1 MMVFAKK
8 KWGQNFLV
16 DNNLLNKIVKTV
28 NIASDENILEIGP
41 GQGALSE
48 KLVDICNELH
58 MVEID
63 RDLITI
69 LNQHDKLSKTN
80 IINQD
85 ILKFNLSS
93 LGLNNLI
100 VIGNIPY
107 NITSPIIFWLVEHFN
122 SWNRAYLMV
131 QKELAERLTAKIGTK
146 DYSRITVM
154 TGLYF
159 DINISFLISP
169 NAPNVF
175 LPKPKVQSAFIEI
188 TKKEDSYYKE
198 INLKSFDQIV
208 RMAFNQRRK
217 MLRNSLSS
225 LDISMK
231 NCSVDFTMRPEQL
244 TIEDFIE
251 ISNNII
257 S

>member
-1 MMVFAKK
+1 MVFAKK

-16 DNNLLNKIVKTV
+16 DNNLLEKIIN
-28 NIASDENILEIGP
+28 NIKIDSNENVLEIGP

-48 KLVDICNELH
+48 KLVGICNKLH

-63 RDLITI
+63 RDLIAI
-69 LNQHDKLSKTN
+69 LKQHNKLSQAE

-85 ILKFNLSS
+85 ILKIDLPTLDIENP
-93 LGLNNLI
+93 
-100 VIGNIPY
+100 VVVGNIPY
-107 NITSPIIFWLVEHFN
+107 NITSPIVFWLIKHLA

-131 QKELAERLTAKIGTK
+131 QKELAQRLTAKIGTK
-146 DYSRITVM
+146 DYSRLTVM
-154 TGLYF
+154 TSLYF
-159 DINISFLISP
+159 DIKICFLIS
-169 NAPNVF
+169 PNVF

-188 TKKEDSYYKE
+188 IKKEDSSHHD
-198 INLKSFDQIV
+198 INLKSFDQVV

-225 LDISMK
+225 LNIDIK
-231 NCSVDFTMRPEQL
+231 NCGIDFTERPEQL
-244 TIEDFIE
+244 SVEDFIE

>member
-1 MMVFAKK
+1 MVFAKK

-16 DNNLLNKIVKTV
+16 DNNLLEKIINNVRIDS
-28 NIASDENILEIGP
+28 NENVLEIGP

-48 KLVDICNELH
+48 KLVGICNELH

-69 LNQHDKLSKTN
+69 LKQHNKLSQAE

-85 ILKFNLSS
+85 ILKVDLPTLDIENP
-93 LGLNNLI
+93 
-100 VIGNIPY
+100 VVVGNIPY
-107 NITSPIIFWLVEHFN
+107 NITSPIVFWLIKHLA

-131 QKELAERLTAKIGTK
+131 QKELAQRLTAKIGTK
-146 DYSRITVM
+146 DYSRLTVM
-154 TGLYF
+154 TSLYF
-159 DINISFLISP
+159 DIKICFLIS
-169 NAPNVF
+169 PNVF

-188 TKKEDSYYKE
+188 IKKENSYHKD
-198 INLKSFDQIV
+198 INLKLFGQIV

-225 LDISMK
+225 LEIDVK
-231 NCSVDFTMRPEQL
+231 NCAIDFTKRPEQL
-244 TIEDFIE
+244 SIEDFIE

>member
-1 MMVFAKK
+1 MVFAKK

-16 DNNLLNKIVKTV
+16 DNNLLEKIINNVKIDS
-28 NIASDENILEIGP
+28 NENVLEIGP

-48 KLVDICNELH
+48 KLVGICNELH

-63 RDLITI
+63 RDLIAI
-69 LNQHDKLSKTN
+69 LKQHNKLSQAE

-85 ILKFNLSS
+85 ILKVDLPTLDIENP
-93 LGLNNLI
+93 
-100 VIGNIPY
+100 VVVGNIPY
-107 NITSPIIFWLVEHFN
+107 NITSPIVFWLIKHLA

-131 QKELAERLTAKIGTK
+131 QKELAQRLTAKIGTK
-146 DYSRITVM
+146 DYSRLTVM
-154 TGLYF
+154 TSLYF
-159 DINISFLISP
+159 DIKICFLIS
-169 NAPNVF
+169 PNVF

-188 TKKEDSYYKE
+188 IKKEDSSHHD
-198 INLKSFDQIV
+198 INLKSFDQVV

-225 LDISMK
+225 LNIDIK
-231 NCSVDFTMRPEQL
+231 NCGIDFTERPEQL
-244 TIEDFIE
+244 SVEDFIQ

>member
-1 MMVFAKK
+1 MVFAKK

-16 DNNLLNKIVKTV
+16 DNNLLEKIINNVKIDS
-28 NIASDENILEIGP
+28 NENVLEIGP

-48 KLVDICNELH
+48 KLVGICNELH

-63 RDLITI
+63 RDLIAI
-69 LNQHDKLSKTN
+69 LKQHNKLSQAE

-85 ILKFNLSS
+85 ILKVDLPTLDIENP
-93 LGLNNLI
+93 
-100 VIGNIPY
+100 VVVGNIPY
-107 NITSPIIFWLVEHFN
+107 NITSPIVFWLIKHLA

-131 QKELAERLTAKIGTK
+131 QKELAQRLTAKIGTK
-146 DYSRITVM
+146 DYSRLTVM
-154 TGLYF
+154 TSLYF
-159 DINISFLISP
+159 DIKICFLIS
-169 NAPNVF
+169 PNVF

-188 TKKEDSYYKE
+188 IKKENSYHKD
-198 INLKSFDQIV
+198 INLKLFGQIV

-225 LDISMK
+225 LEIDVK
-231 NCSVDFTMRPEQL
+231 NCAIDFTKRPEQL
-244 TIEDFIE
+244 SIEDFIE

>member
-1 MMVFAKK
+1 MVFAKK

-16 DNNLLNKIVKTV
+16 DNNLLEKIINNVKIDS
-28 NIASDENILEIGP
+28 NENVLEIGP

-48 KLVDICNELH
+48 KLVGICNELH

-63 RDLITI
+63 RDLIAI
-69 LNQHDKLSKTN
+69 LKQHNKLSQAE

-85 ILKFNLSS
+85 ILKVDLPTLDIKNPV
-93 LGLNNLI
+93 

-107 NITSPIIFWLVEHFN
+107 NITSPIVFWLIKYLA

-131 QKELAERLTAKIGTK
+131 QKELAQRLTAKIGTK
-146 DYSRITVM
+146 DYSRLTVM
-154 TGLYF
+154 TSLYF
-159 DINISFLISP
+159 DIKICFLIS
-169 NAPNVF
+169 PNVF

-188 TKKEDSYYKE
+188 IKKENSSHHD
-198 INLKSFDQIV
+198 INLKSFDQVV

-225 LDISMK
+225 LNIDIK
-231 NCSVDFTMRPEQL
+231 NCGIDFTERPEQL
-244 TIEDFIE
+244 SVEDFIE

>member
-1 MMVFAKK
+1 MVFAKK
-8 KWGQNFLV
+8 KWGHNFLV
-16 DNNLLNKIVKTV
+16 ANNLLEKIINNVKIDS
-28 NIASDENILEIGP
+28 NENVLEIGP

-48 KLVDICNELH
+48 KLVGICNELH

-63 RDLITI
+63 RDLIAI
-69 LNQHDKLSKTN
+69 LKQHNKLSQAE

-85 ILKFNLSS
+85 ILKVDLPTLDIENP
-93 LGLNNLI
+93 
-100 VIGNIPY
+100 VVVGNIPY
-107 NITSPIIFWLVEHFN
+107 NITSPIVFWLIKHLA

-131 QKELAERLTAKIGTK
+131 QKELAQRLTAKIGTK
-146 DYSRITVM
+146 DYSRLTVM
-154 TGLYF
+154 TSLYF
-159 DINISFLISP
+159 DIKICFLIS
-169 NAPNVF
+169 PNVF

-188 TKKEDSYYKE
+188 IKKEDSSHHD
-198 INLKSFDQIV
+198 INLKSFDQVV

-225 LDISMK
+225 LNIDIK
-231 NCSVDFTMRPEQL
+231 NCGIDFTERPEQL
-244 TIEDFIE
+244 SVEDFIQ

>member
-1 MMVFAKK
+1 MVFAKK

-16 DNNLLNKIVKTV
+16 DNNLLEKIINNVKIDSNKNV
-28 NIASDENILEIGP
+28 LEIGP

-48 KLVDICNELH
+48 KLVGICNELH

-63 RDLITI
+63 RDLIAI
-69 LNQHDKLSKTN
+69 LKQHNKLSQTE

-85 ILKFNLSS
+85 ILKVDLPALDIENP
-93 LGLNNLI
+93 
-100 VIGNIPY
+100 VVVGNIPY
-107 NITSPIIFWLVEHFN
+107 NITSPIVFWLIKYLA

-131 QKELAERLTAKIGTK
+131 QKELAQRLTAKIGTK
-146 DYSRITVM
+146 DYRRLTVM
-154 TGLYF
+154 TSLYF
-159 DINISFLISP
+159 DIKICFLIS
-169 NAPNVF
+169 PNVF

-188 TKKEDSYYKE
+188 IKKENSSHHN
-198 INLKSFDQIV
+198 INLKSFDQVV

-225 LDISMK
+225 LNIDIK
-231 NCSVDFTMRPEQL
+231 NCGIDFTERPEQL
-244 TIEDFIE
+244 SVEDFIE

>member
-1 MMVFAKK
+1 MVFAKK

-16 DNNLLNKIVKTV
+16 DNNLLEKIINNVKIDS
-28 NIASDENILEIGP
+28 NENVLEIGP

-48 KLVDICNELH
+48 KLVGICNELH

-69 LNQHDKLSKTN
+69 LKEHDKLSQAE

-85 ILKFNLSS
+85 ILKVDLPTLDIKNP
-93 LGLNNLI
+93 
-100 VIGNIPY
+100 VVVGNIPY
-107 NITSPIIFWLVEHFN
+107 NITSPIVFWLIKHLA

-131 QKELAERLTAKIGTK
+131 QKELAQRLTAKIGTK
-146 DYSRITVM
+146 DYSRLTVM
-154 TGLYF
+154 TSLYF
-159 DINISFLISP
+159 DIRICFLIS
-169 NAPNVF
+169 PNVF

-188 TKKEDSYYKE
+188 MKKENSYHKD
-198 INLKSFDQIV
+198 INLKLFDQIV

-225 LDISMK
+225 LEIDVK
-231 NCSVDFTMRPEQL
+231 NCAIDFTKRPEQL
-244 TIEDFIE
+244 SIEDFIE

>member
-1 MMVFAKK
+1 MVFAKK

-16 DNNLLNKIVKTV
+16 DNNLLEKIINNVKIDS
-28 NIASDENILEIGP
+28 NENVLEIGP

-48 KLVDICNELH
+48 KLVGICNELH

-63 RDLITI
+63 RDLIAI
-69 LNQHDKLSKTN
+69 LKQHHKLSQAE

-85 ILKFNLSS
+85 ILKVDLST
-93 LGLNNLI
+93 LNIKNPV

-107 NITSPIIFWLVEHFN
+107 NITSPIVFWLIKHLA

-131 QKELAERLTAKIGTK
+131 QKELAQRLTAKIGTK
-146 DYSRITVM
+146 DYSRLTVM
-154 TGLYF
+154 TSLYF
-159 DINISFLISP
+159 DIKICFLIS
-169 NAPNVF
+169 PNVF

-188 TKKEDSYYKE
+188 IKKENSSHHN
-198 INLKSFDQIV
+198 INLKSFDQVV

-225 LDISMK
+225 LNIDIK
-231 NCSVDFTMRPEQL
+231 NCAIDFTERPEQL
-244 TIEDFIE
+244 SVEDFIE

>member
-1 MMVFAKK
+1 MVFAKK

-16 DNNLLNKIVKTV
+16 DNNLLEKIINNVKIDS
-28 NIASDENILEIGP
+28 NENVLEIGP

-48 KLVDICNELH
+48 KLVGICNELH

-63 RDLITI
+63 RDLIAI
-69 LNQHDKLSKTN
+69 LQQHNKLSQAE

-85 ILKFNLSS
+85 ILKVDLPTLDIENPV
-93 LGLNNLI
+93 

-107 NITSPIIFWLVEHFN
+107 NITSPIVFWLIKHLA

-131 QKELAERLTAKIGTK
+131 QKELAQRLTAKIGTK
-146 DYSRITVM
+146 DYSRLTVM
-154 TGLYF
+154 TSLYF
-159 DINISFLISP
+159 DIKICFLIS
-169 NAPNVF
+169 PNVF

-188 TKKEDSYYKE
+188 IKKENSSHHD
-198 INLKSFDQIV
+198 INLKSFDQVV

-225 LDISMK
+225 LNIDIK
-231 NCSVDFTMRPEQL
+231 NCAIDFTERPEQL
-244 TIEDFIE
+244 SVEDFIE

>member
-1 MMVFAKK
+1 MVFAKK

-16 DNNLLNKIVKTV
+16 DNNLLEKIINNVKIDS
-28 NIASDENILEIGP
+28 NENVLEIGP

-48 KLVDICNELH
+48 KLVGICNELH

-63 RDLITI
+63 RDLIAI
-69 LNQHDKLSKTN
+69 LKQHNKLSQAE

-85 ILKFNLSS
+85 ILKVDLPALDIENP
-93 LGLNNLI
+93 
-100 VIGNIPY
+100 VVVGNIPY
-107 NITSPIIFWLVEHFN
+107 NITSPIVFWLIKHLA

-131 QKELAERLTAKIGTK
+131 QKELAQRLTAKIGTK
-146 DYSRITVM
+146 DYSRLTVM
-154 TGLYF
+154 TSLYF
-159 DINISFLISP
+159 DIKICFLIS
-169 NAPNVF
+169 PNVF

-188 TKKEDSYYKE
+188 IKKEDSSHHD
-198 INLKSFDQIV
+198 INLKSFDQVV

-225 LDISMK
+225 LNIDIK
-231 NCSVDFTMRPEQL
+231 NCGIDFTERPEQL
-244 TIEDFIE
+244 SVEDFIE

>member
-1 MMVFAKK
+1 MVFAKK

-16 DNNLLNKIVKTV
+16 DNNLLEKIINNVKIDS
-28 NIASDENILEIGP
+28 NENVLEIGP

-48 KLVDICNELH
+48 KLVGICNKLH

-63 RDLITI
+63 RDLIAI
-69 LNQHDKLSKTN
+69 LKQHNKLSQAE

-85 ILKFNLSS
+85 ILKVDLPTLDIENP
-93 LGLNNLI
+93 
-100 VIGNIPY
+100 VVVGNIPY
-107 NITSPIIFWLVEHFN
+107 NITSPIVFWLIKHLA

-131 QKELAERLTAKIGTK
+131 QKELAQRLTAKIGTK
-146 DYSRITVM
+146 DYSRLTVM
-154 TGLYF
+154 TSLYF
-159 DINISFLISP
+159 DIKICFLIS
-169 NAPNVF
+169 PNVF

-188 TKKEDSYYKE
+188 IKKENSSYHD
-198 INLKSFDQIV
+198 INLKSFDQVV

-225 LDISMK
+225 LNIDIK
-231 NCSVDFTMRPEQL
+231 NCGIDFTERPEQL
-244 TIEDFIE
+244 SVEDFIE

>member
-1 MMVFAKK
+1 MVFAKK

-16 DNNLLNKIVKTV
+16 DNNLLEKIINNVKIDS
-28 NIASDENILEIGP
+28 NENVLEIGP

-48 KLVDICNELH
+48 KLVGICNELH

-63 RDLITI
+63 RDLIAI
-69 LNQHDKLSKTN
+69 LKQHNKLSQAE

-85 ILKFNLSS
+85 ILKVDLPALDIENP
-93 LGLNNLI
+93 
-100 VIGNIPY
+100 VVVGNIPY
-107 NITSPIIFWLVEHFN
+107 NITSPIVFWLIKYLA

-131 QKELAERLTAKIGTK
+131 QKELAQRLTAKIGTK
-146 DYSRITVM
+146 DYSRLTVM
-154 TGLYF
+154 TSLYF
-159 DINISFLISP
+159 DIKICFLIS
-169 NAPNVF
+169 PNVF

-188 TKKEDSYYKE
+188 IKKENSSHHN
-198 INLKSFDQIV
+198 INLKSFDQVV

-225 LDISMK
+225 LNIDIK
-231 NCSVDFTMRPEQL
+231 NCGIDFTERPEQL
-244 TIEDFIE
+244 SVEDFIQ

>member
-1 MMVFAKK
+1 MVFAKK

-16 DNNLLNKIVKTV
+16 DNNLLEKIINNVKIDS
-28 NIASDENILEIGP
+28 NENVLEIGP

-48 KLVDICNELH
+48 KLVGICNELH

-63 RDLITI
+63 RDLIAI
-69 LNQHDKLSKTN
+69 LKQHNKLSQAE

-85 ILKFNLSS
+85 ILKVDLPALDIENP
-93 LGLNNLI
+93 
-100 VIGNIPY
+100 VVVGNIPY
-107 NITSPIIFWLVEHFN
+107 NITSPIVFWLIKYLA

-131 QKELAERLTAKIGTK
+131 QKELAQRLTAKIGTK
-146 DYSRITVM
+146 DYSRLTVM
-154 TGLYF
+154 TSLYF
-159 DINISFLISP
+159 DIKICFLIS
-169 NAPNVF
+169 PNVF

-188 TKKEDSYYKE
+188 IKKENSSHHD
-198 INLKSFDQIV
+198 INLKSFDQVV

-225 LDISMK
+225 LNIDIK
-231 NCSVDFTMRPEQL
+231 NCAIDFTERPEQL
-244 TIEDFIE
+244 SVEDFIE

>member
-1 MMVFAKK
+1 MVFAKK

-16 DNNLLNKIVKTV
+16 DNNLLEKIINNVKIDS
-28 NIASDENILEIGP
+28 NENVLEIGP

-48 KLVDICNELH
+48 KLVGICNELH

-63 RDLITI
+63 RDLIAI
-69 LNQHDKLSKTN
+69 LQQHNKLSQAE

-85 ILKFNLSS
+85 ILKVDLPTLDIQNPV
-93 LGLNNLI
+93 

-107 NITSPIIFWLVEHFN
+107 NITSPIVFWLIKHLA

-131 QKELAERLTAKIGTK
+131 QKELAQRLTAKIGTK
-146 DYSRITVM
+146 DYSRLTVM
-154 TGLYF
+154 TSLYF
-159 DINISFLISP
+159 DIKICFLIS
-169 NAPNVF
+169 PNVF

-188 TKKEDSYYKE
+188 IKKENSSHHD
-198 INLKSFDQIV
+198 INLKSFDQVV

-225 LDISMK
+225 LNIDIK
-231 NCSVDFTMRPEQL
+231 NCAIDFTERPEQL
-244 TIEDFIE
+244 SVEDFIE

>member
-69 LNQHDKLSKTN
+69 LNQHDKLS
-80 IINQD
+80 
-85 ILKFNLSS
+85 
-93 LGLNNLI
+93 NLI

-122 SWNRAYLMV
+122 SWDRAYLMV

-169 NAPNVF
+169 NVF

-188 TKKEDSYYKE
+188 IKKEDSYYKD

-225 LDISMK
+225 LDINME

>member
-1 MMVFAKK
+1 MVFAKK

-16 DNNLLNKIVKTV
+16 DNNLLEKIINNVKIDS
-28 NIASDENILEIGP
+28 NENVLEIGP

-48 KLVDICNELH
+48 KLVGICNELH

-63 RDLITI
+63 RDLIAI
-69 LNQHDKLSKTN
+69 LKQHNKLSQAE

-85 ILKFNLSS
+85 ILKIDLPTLDIENP
-93 LGLNNLI
+93 
-100 VIGNIPY
+100 VVVGNIPY
-107 NITSPIIFWLVEHFN
+107 NITSPIVFWLIKHLA

-131 QKELAERLTAKIGTK
+131 QKELAQRLTAKIGTK
-146 DYSRITVM
+146 DYSRLTVM
-154 TGLYF
+154 TSLYF
-159 DINISFLISP
+159 DIKICFLIS
-169 NAPNVF
+169 PNVF

-188 TKKEDSYYKE
+188 IKKEDSSHHD
-198 INLKSFDQIV
+198 INLKSFDQVV

-225 LDISMK
+225 LNIDIK
-231 NCSVDFTMRPEQL
+231 NCGIDFTERPEQL
-244 TIEDFIE
+244 SVEDFIE

>member
-1 MMVFAKK
+1 MVFAKK

-16 DNNLLNKIVKTV
+16 DNNLLEKIINNVKIDS
-28 NIASDENILEIGP
+28 NENVLEIGP

-48 KLVDICNELH
+48 KLVGICNELH

-63 RDLITI
+63 RDLIAI
-69 LNQHDKLSKTN
+69 LKQHNKLSQAE

-85 ILKFNLSS
+85 ILKVDLPTLDIENP
-93 LGLNNLI
+93 
-100 VIGNIPY
+100 VVVGNIPY
-107 NITSPIIFWLVEHFN
+107 NITSPIVFWLIKHLA

-131 QKELAERLTAKIGTK
+131 QKELAQRLTAKIGTK
-146 DYSRITVM
+146 DYSRLTVM
-154 TGLYF
+154 TSLYF
-159 DINISFLISP
+159 DIKICFLIS
-169 NAPNVF
+169 PNVF

-188 TKKEDSYYKE
+188 IKKEDSSHHD
-198 INLKSFDQIV
+198 INLKSFDQVV

-225 LDISMK
+225 LNIDIK
-231 NCSVDFTMRPEQL
+231 NCGIDFTERPEQL
-244 TIEDFIE
+244 SVEDFIE

>member
-1 MMVFAKK
+1 MVFAKK

-16 DNNLLNKIVKTV
+16 DNNLLEKIINNVKIDSNKNV
-28 NIASDENILEIGP
+28 LEIGP

-48 KLVDICNELH
+48 KLVGICNELH

-63 RDLITI
+63 RDLIAI
-69 LNQHDKLSKTN
+69 LKQHNKLSQAE

-85 ILKFNLSS
+85 ILKVDLPALDIENP
-93 LGLNNLI
+93 
-100 VIGNIPY
+100 VVVGNIPY
-107 NITSPIIFWLVEHFN
+107 NITSPIVFWLIKYLA

-131 QKELAERLTAKIGTK
+131 QKELAQRLTAKIGTK
-146 DYSRITVM
+146 DYSRLTVM
-154 TGLYF
+154 TSLYF
-159 DINISFLISP
+159 DIKIYFLIS
-169 NAPNVF
+169 PNVF

-188 TKKEDSYYKE
+188 IKKENSSHHN
-198 INLKSFDQIV
+198 INLKSFDQVV

-225 LDISMK
+225 LNIDIK
-231 NCSVDFTMRPEQL
+231 NCAIDFTERPEQL
-244 TIEDFIE
+244 SVEDFIE